1 MWQEPFATIS
11 KLWLSALFKMKL
23 SFNIWEYFFLYSFS
37 KYSQEFFLNCTFA
50 SHTCIPFLSFRFI
63 CNFILFWLVKCFITM
78 THKIC
83 GRYKKHMSHHI
94 FLLSYRISPLSKYS
108 PAMRVFS
115 QTFPSTWVLLSSFP
129 VMQVIKRHRCH
140 NWLFRLH
147 IQSLNSEINLNT
159 LLYTC
164 LIQRWSN

>member
-1 MWQEPFATIS
+1 MWQEPFCHNFETLIIC
-11 KLWLSALFKMKL
+11 FIQYEVI
-23 SFNIWEYFFLYSFS
+23 FNVWEYFFLIPFS
-37 KYSQEFFLNCTFA
+37 KLTRVLSQWYCK
-50 SHTCIPFLSFRFI
+50 SHLHNILIFRFI
-63 CNFILFWLVKCFITM
+63 CNFILFWLIKCFITM
-78 THKIC
+78 IHKVC

-94 FLLSYRISPLSKYS
+94 FFLSYRISPLSKFS

-115 QTFPSTWVLLSSFP
+115 QTFPTTWVLLSSFP
-129 VMQVIKRHRCH
+129 VMRVIKRHRCH

-147 IQSLNSEINLNT
+147 IQSSNSEINLNT